1 MTGPQAIRRELL
13 AAINFGIDYGL
24 PVPKEISFF
33 IEMPHINLDSAAD
46 LCGWADWLG
55 YAGTIPATFGQPASH
70 LDDPFKADR
79 WITNIYFD
87 WRGTRICLYAI
98 DPITPEQAQHWIDS
112 GAAARHAD
120 RIAAQA
126 VSVDPTPVHYLEA
139 DSDGDDDDRMACGQR
154 VGDAVKTGSYTGVA
168 AKVTCSGCRPVADVW
183 SD

>member
-1 MTGPQAIRRELL
+1 MTQPIISDRQAIRRELL

-24 PVPKEISFF
+24 PVPEEISFS

-55 YAGTIPATFGQPASH
+55 YSDTIPATFGQPASH
-70 LDDPFKADR
+70 LDDPLKADR

-87 WRGTRICLYAI
+87 WRGTRICLYAL

-120 RIAAQA
+120 RIAA
-126 VSVDPTPVHYLEA
+126 E
-139 DSDGDDDDRMACGQR
+139 
-154 VGDAVKTGSYTGVA
+154 VA
-168 AKVTCSGCRPVADVW
+168 AEQATGNPGACPTCGSSDPAELLMTGCGFRCDDPSRWHAKQAD
-183 SD
+183 